1 MNELE
6 AGSNKKRTRSEARNK
21 NVECMICLRKMRSD
35 NMKRHM
41 RKHRDI
47 YSLDEKDMREE
58 IKERKRQYD
67 NKEARKRLVRE
78 IALQENAPMSCIE
91 EDQGSDGNTLV
102 EEERLEEEMRR
113 DNQKYLQNIELGK
126 KISDIVDKGVIR
138 EESLTKERKVALV
151 LYRKQQPRFDL
162 ATMKLKH

>member
-1 MNELE
+1 
-6 AGSNKKRTRSEARNK
+6 
-21 NVECMICLRKMRSD
+21 
-35 NMKRHM
+35 MKRHM

-91 EDQGSDGNTLV
+91 EDQGCVVNTLV
-102 EEERLEEEMRR
+102 
-113 DNQKYLQNIELGK
+113 D
-126 KISDIVDKGVIR
+126 
-138 EESLTKERKVALV
+138 EESLEEDMYQDNNNTCRVLNLAKRFLLSWTKELSEKNRS
-151 LYRKQQPRFDL
+151 
-162 ATMKLKH
+162 